1 MTFRADDR
9 MQQSGQ
15 KWAKGYEPA
24 APEGVAITEFE
35 SEASRLG
42 LIPEQ
47 YEASRELKAWVT
59 AFIVND
65 KGEEPKKGPRYDI
78 VFVPERLL
86 KAWGIVTMWG
96 TDDIDETLVE
106 AVPFSDM
113 MSTTWQLK

>member
-1 MTFRADDR
+1 

-15 KWAKGYEPA
+15 KWVKGYEPA

-59 AFIVND
+59 AVIVND
-65 KGEEPKKGPRYDI
+65 EDEEPKTGPRYDI

-96 TDDIDETLVE
+96 ADDIDETLVE